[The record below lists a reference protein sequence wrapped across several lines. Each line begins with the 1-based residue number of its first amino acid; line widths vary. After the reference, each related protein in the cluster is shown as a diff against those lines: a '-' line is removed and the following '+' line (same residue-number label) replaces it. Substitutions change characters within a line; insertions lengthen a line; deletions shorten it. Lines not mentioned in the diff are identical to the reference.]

1 MKIRVVPQCYYRN
14 FKWQESSVSVFD
26 EPESAF
32 WQVHNFIT
40 IRHATEKNPFCAIPA
55 EGKNILRLQF
65 DDATENPNG
74 DLTLFSVEMAHQIKD
89 FIAGVDQSK
98 ELFVNCAAGISRS
111 GAVGDVLNEYF
122 NRYLEFNAVDDYY
135 FKQYNR
141 QIMPNPLIRRLLYDV
156 FFEPEKF

>member
-1 MKIRVVPQCYYRN
+1 M
-14 FKWQESSVSVFD
+14 SVFD
-26 EPESAF
+26 EPGSTF
-32 WQVHNFIT
+32 WQEHNFIT
-40 IRHATEKNPFCAIPA
+40 IRHAAEKNLFCAIPV

-74 DLTLFSVEMAHQIKD
+74 DLTLFSVEMAHQIKN

-122 NRYLEFNAVDDYY
+122 NRYLEFNAVDDHY
-135 FKQYNR
+135 FKKYNR
-141 QIMPNPLIRRLLYDV
+141 QILPNPLIRRLLYNV
-156 FFEPEKF
+156 FFEPEKD